1 MQFSPSCN
9 CCGTAA
15 ICAMCDEGTTQE
27 EYSLTFWGG
36 EAEESTIIVSNVGHP
51 CGWTYQGVIGDIQG
65 ISDDGN
71 GTCDDTTQLDVVVR
85 MMFEHPVNQYGRGW
99 FWDLDIRIQCV
110 TPGQQNRGNIK
121 DYVIISATDPEPET
135 GQTQNCDLAIGVDFT
150 NPVSHNYYSDY
161 GGTCDWPPASQLKI
175 GCLDC
180 SHVGGIYTCNYPGG
194 TFCHMEN
201 AP

>member
-51 CGWTYQGVIGDIQG
+51 CVWTYQGVIGDIQG

-71 GTCDDTTQLDVVVR
+71 GTCDETAVLIVTVFMDYDEPIFGGV
-85 MMFEHPVNQYGRGW
+85 GW
-99 FWDLDIRIQCV
+99 FWQIEIRIECDPASGSPSIHRGLIIDTAIIDS
-110 TPGQQNRGNIK
+110 TPSRNPDSGFTQDCNL
-121 DYVIISATDPEPET
+121 TT
-135 GQTQNCDLAIGVDFT
+135 GYDFT
-150 NPVSHNYYSDY
+150 SPASYNYRAGD
-161 GGTCDWPPASQLKI
+161 CDWPPSFPGI

-180 SHVGGIYTCNYPGG
+180 SYVGGIYTCNYPGG